1 MVALAPAIAFLAVNG
16 MTRGFATWEK
26 SALALLW
33 LVPLI
38 TRPFAE
44 HTLVPLGVPAMLIVF
59 VLILRRAAKDLGLAS
74 GWHSAAQP
82 IK

>member
-1 MVALAPAIAFLAVNG
+1 

-26 SALALLW
+26 SALAFLW

-38 TRPFAE
+38 ARPFAE
-44 HTLVPLGVPAMLIVF
+44 YTLVPLGAPAMLIVF
-59 VLILRRAAKDLGLAS
+59 ALILRRAAKDPGLAS